1 MKAVMLSIRPDW
13 IEKILT
19 GTKTVEI
26 RKHRPKLH
34 PPFKCYIYCTKS
46 RIAYGSFGVNGKP
59 QECGATV
66 VGEFICKKVSRYS
79 TFGDPEND
87 EITTD
92 EILSRSCIA
101 PDMLRRYELKADY
114 HIGLYA
120 WDISDVVIYDEP
132 KELKV
137 FRNPCAEYA
146 KDNPQCG
153 RCDYYHSMG
162 EYPAE
167 CGCDGSKPMI
177 RPPQSWCYVEEL
189 THV

>member
-1 MKAVMLSIRPDW
+1 MKAVMLSIQPKW
-13 IEKILT
+13 CELIAFGK
-19 GTKTVEI
+19 KTVEI
-26 RKHRPKLH
+26 RKTRPKLDT
-34 PPFKCYIYCTKS
+34 PFKCYIYCTKS

-59 QECGATV
+59 QECGQTV

-79 TFGDPEND
+79 TFVDPEND
-87 EITTD
+87 EISAD

-101 PDMLRRYELKADY
+101 PDMLRRYELQADY

-132 KELKV
+132 KELKK

-167 CGCDGSKPMI
+167 CGCDGAKPMI
-177 RPPQSWCYVEEL
+177 RPPQSWCYVEE
-189 THV
+189 VPE